1 MAKFSP
7 PESFDFSH
15 SELWPEWKQRFHR
28 FRIATKLDKESEEV
42 QVCTLLYS
50 LGKEAE
56 HIVSTFEYAADGI
69 ENRY

>member
-15 SELWPEWKQRFHR
+15 PELWPKWMQHFHR
-28 FRIATKLDKESEEV
+28 FRIAMKLDKESGEV

-56 HIVSTFEYAADGI
+56 HIVSTFVYVEDGD
-69 ENRY
+69 ENK